1 MFLAYWG
8 EYGNSPADLKSS
20 AITSAAPYSVLFLLT
35 LFSAN
40 SQCLLHVC
48 PFCSSPHCSSFS
60 LPALALE
67 QSPDTV
73 IRQGESV
80 SLSCSKK
87 KSGSTYMCW
96 YKLPLEKDSGL
107 VLVVSVYQGA
117 KATVEEDFRCRV
129 KGSEIQGDG
138 MTLSIEHAF
147 LNDSGTY
154 YCAESEAQW
163 QGCRGS

>member
-1 MFLAYWG
+1 MVFRF
-8 EYGNSPADLKSS
+8 
-20 AITSAAPYSVLFLLT
+20 FLL
-35 LFSAN
+35 LSA
-40 SQCLLHVC
+40 
-48 PFCSSPHCSSFS
+48 SPFS

-87 KSGSTYMCW
+87 KSTSSYMRW
-96 YKLPLEKDSGL
+96 YKLPLKKDSGL
-107 VLVVSVYQGA
+107 ILVASAFEGG
-117 KATVEEDFRCRV
+117 KADVESDFRSHV

>member
-1 MFLAYWG
+1 MVLAYWG
-8 EYGNSPADLKSS
+8 EIGNSPADLKSS
-20 AITSAAPYSVLFLLT
+20 PVTSAAPYSVLFLLT
-35 LFSAN
+35 PFSTN
-40 SQCLLHVC
+40 PRCLLHVF
-48 PFCSSPHCSSFS
+48 PFCRSPHCSSFS

-87 KSGSTYMCW
+87 KSNTRNMYW
-96 YKLPLEKDSGL
+96 YKLPLEKNSGL
-107 VLVVSVYQGA
+107 ILVASALEGV
-117 KATVEEDFRCRV
+117 KATVEENFQSHV